1 MDFRQLEA
9 FVAVVEL
16 GSFSKAG
23 EKLFLTQPTISA
35 HIQSLEKELDQP
47 LLVRSSKTVYANDA
61 GKKLLDYAVRL
72 LRLRE
77 EAVSAMA
84 LQEPKSVNIDIA
96 SSIIPAKYVLPGLIS
111 GFRTS
116 HPQVSF
122 TVSRCSSELIEKK
135 LLSGEANL
143 GFSADLVDNENCFSY
158 PVGRDEL
165 VIITPNT
172 EEFRQRQGRGFTF
185 EELYEYTFVAVP
197 TTEEGRLELEKY
209 WRRTPEYQRLH
220 IGVRVYDMEM
230 LVRSVEEGVGISVVS
245 KYVAANLTR
254 FGRVLQFPFA
264 RKAATRNLYMV
275 RLKKNKMA
283 LNVREFIDYVL
294 EHGAETV

>member
-47 LLVRSSKTVYANDA
+47 LIVRSSKTVYANDA
-61 GKKLLDYAVRL
+61 GNKLLDYAVRL
-72 LRLRE
+72 LSLRE
-77 EAVSAMA
+77 EALAAMVRD
-84 LQEPKSVNIDIA
+84 EPESVNIRIA
-96 SSIIPAKYVLPGLIS
+96 SCIIPAKYVLPGLIS
-111 GFRTS
+111 GFRAS

-122 TVSRCSSELIEKK
+122 TVSRCSSELIERK
-135 LLSGEANL
+135 LLSGETDL
-143 GFSADLVDNENCFSY
+143 GVSADLVDNENCFSY

-172 EEFRQRQGRGFTF
+172 DAFRQRQGRGFTF
-185 EELYEYTFVAVP
+185 EELYECTFVAVP
-197 TTEEGRLELEKY
+197 VTGEGRLELEKY
-209 WRRTPEYQRLH
+209 WHRVPDYQRLH
-220 IGVRVYDMEM
+220 IGARVYDMEM

-264 RKAATRNLYMV
+264 RKAATRNIYMV
-275 RLKKNKMA
+275 RRKKDKMA
-283 LNVREFIDYVL
+283 QNLREFIDYVL
-294 EHGAETV
+294 EHSDETV